1 MKVKSL
7 LAAMMAAALSFNFVA
22 CSDDDDPISGGGSG
36 IEGNSIVINVKEPGT
51 FQQEFEN
58 ITSRYDGSSKLN
70 TMVVKGNLNGDDIS
84 YLGTAESRNDIH
96 VDFEHNV
103 YLDISE
109 IQIVESTYEGKQ
121 YPANH
126 LHGNFRNY
134 IVTKLPKNIKVID
147 NTQFS
152 RIVDVSNLFN
162 EGLQE
167 IGDNAFYS
175 AEFENEV
182 NISFPTSLKKIG
194 SGAFAGTTN
203 LQSIVIPHNIEL
215 GDGAFAS
222 SFNLKYVEL
231 NGIEV
236 ISEGCF
242 GSMQSDLDISIPNV
256 KQIKDEAFRKTYQ
269 NYSDLIVINVKAE
282 DLKDLEEIG
291 VNAFRGVKKMIDLSQ
306 ASKLTKIGEGA
317 FLDIKDKVLYLP
329 ENVIDITDAFG
340 KYGYTEGRRFSSIHF
355 RSQLPPSIASRNEKY
370 ISCDTLYIP
379 KGCKDNYL
387 KGSTTYSNGETIL
400 SNYLRINSGV
410 VIEE

>member
-1 MKVKSL
+1 MKAKSL
-7 LAAMMAAALSFNFVA
+7 LAAMMAAALSFNFVS
-22 CSDDDDPISGGGSG
+22 CSDDDDPVPGGGSG
-36 IEGNSIVINVKEPGT
+36 ADGKTIIVNVEEPGT
-51 FQQEFEN
+51 FQEEFEN

-70 TMVVKGNLNGDDIS
+70 TMVIKGELNGDDIY
-84 YLGTAESRNDIH
+84 YLASASRRSHN
-96 VDFEHNV
+96 FEYMV

-109 IQIVESTYEGKQ
+109 IQIVESTYNGKQ

-126 LHGNFRNY
+126 LYGSFNNY
-134 IVTKLPKNIKVID
+134 IVTKLPKNIEVIE
-147 NTQFS
+147 NTSFN

-167 IGDNAFYS
+167 IGDNAFDG

-182 NISFPTSLKKIG
+182 NINFPESLKKIG
-194 SGAFAGTTN
+194 SRAFAGTKN
-203 LQSIVIPHNIEL
+203 LQSIVIPHSIEL
-215 GDGAFAS
+215 GDHAFAS
-222 SFNLKYVEL
+222 SYDLKHVEL

-242 GSMQSDLDISIPNV
+242 GSMQSDLDISMPNV

-269 NYSDLIVINVKAE
+269 NYSGLIVINIKAE

-355 RSQLPPSIASRNEKY
+355 RSQLPPSIASRSDKY

>member
-7 LAAMMAAALSFNFVA
+7 LTAMMAAALSFNFVA
-22 CSDDDDPISGGGSG
+22 CSDDDDPVPGGGSG
-36 IEGNSIVINVKEPGT
+36 IEGNAIVINVKEPGT

-70 TMVVKGNLNGDDIS
+70 TMVVKGNLNGNDIF

-109 IQIVESTYEGKQ
+109 IQIVESTYNGKQ

-134 IVTKLPKNIKVID
+134 IVTKFPKNIEIID
-147 NTQFS
+147 DTQFS
-152 RIVDVSNLFN
+152 RIVDISNLFN

-167 IGDNAFYS
+167 IGDDAFYS

-182 NISFPTSLKKIG
+182 SISFPESLKKIG
-194 SGAFAGTTN
+194 SSAFAGTTN

-222 SFNLKYVEL
+222 CFDLKHVEL
-231 NGIEV
+231 NGIEI

-242 GSMQSDLDISIPNV
+242 RSMQSDLDISMPNV
-256 KQIKDEAFRKTYQ
+256 KQIKDGAFENSSS
-269 NYSDLIVINVKAE
+269 NYIVINVKAE

-291 VNAFRGVKKMIDLSQ
+291 AEAFRGVKKMIDLSQ

-317 FLDIKDKVLYLP
+317 FLNIEDKVLYLP
-329 ENVIDITDAFG
+329 ENIKDITDAFAIYTKG
-340 KYGYTEGRRFSSIHF
+340 KRFSSIHF
-355 RSQLPPSIASRNEKY
+355 RSQLPPSIASRY
-370 ISCDTLYIP
+370 DTIISCDTLYIP
-379 KGCKDNYL
+379 KGCKENYL
-387 KGSTTYSNGETIL
+387 KGSTTYSNGEIIL
-400 SNYLRINSGV
+400 SNYLSITSGI